1 MTSTDVQPFLRAE
14 SSSSSMSKSAT
25 LSVSWPSAMT
35 SKSTVPTNPPTR
47 TDGRNPRTAPPAS
60 WRPASTSAT
69 LAFGRYT
76 SWRIR
81 PIASIGES
89 PPGTTPL
96 SAQSAYS
103 RSTSVIRACLARY
116 STRPGTSRRGRSHC
130 HDSHVWLTL
139 LAQCRCSRGGERL
152 SRSNSHAS
160 VGWRPCTR
168 IWIACTNY
176 TSRTPLSGS
185 GPVLIAVC
193 GPEQPR
199 TQLAGPPSASQASLA
214 LVRKR
219 GRKPGEAWLG
229 AYAGCVRPLAELI
242 QALAALLED
251 FEDPA

>member
-1 MTSTDVQPFLRAE
+1 
-14 SSSSSMSKSAT
+14 
-25 LSVSWPSAMT
+25 MT

-47 TDGRNPRTAPPAS
+47 TDGRSPRTAPPAS

-96 SAQSAYS
+96 SAQSAYN
-103 RSTSVIRACLARY
+103 RSMSVIRACLVRY

-130 HDSHVWLTL
+130 HDSHSWPLL

-168 IWIACTNY
+168 IWIACANY

-193 GPEQPR
+193 RPEQPR

-214 LVRKR
+214 LMRKR
-219 GRKPGEAWLG
+219 GPKARRSLARRLRRMRAPF
-229 AYAGCVRPLAELI
+229 AELI

-251 FEDPA
+251 FEDPAGQQDQTHGGQPEADAS